1 MSRQIYRAPSNPFN
15 ENIQEKTRKILASV
29 FRPQDCA
36 VLQAQPENGN
46 SSEGRN
52 FESPQIPTTDIST
65 PTPLNSICT
74 LSLLCLKHP
83 PSSLC
88 NQLYHNFN
96 VLQRSMVSRYCCG
109 KSLSSMLNI
118 GKPQNQVLTMSSA
131 HRSCC
136 SKSICAPLFIYMTSS
151 HSDMSLYP

>member
-36 VLQAQPENGN
+36 VLNRRME
-46 SSEGRN
+46 
-52 FESPQIPTTDIST
+52 T
-65 PTPLNSICT
+65 PVKAATLKVLKFPRQTFQLRHHLNSICT
-74 LSLLCLKHP
+74 LSLLCLNHP

-96 VLQRSMVSRYCCG
+96 VLQRSMVSRHCCG

-136 SKSICAPLFIYMTSS
+136 SKST
-151 HSDMSLYP
+151 